1 MKAATAPANPVNT
14 DAVESQAAVCREIR
28 SPSSVI
34 ASAPARGARR
44 QSQAPQPIIL

>member
-1 MKAATAPANPVNT
+1 MRAATAPANAVNT
-14 DAVESQAAVCREIR
+14 EPVESQAAVCREIR

-44 QSQAPQPIIL
+44 HSQAPKIIL